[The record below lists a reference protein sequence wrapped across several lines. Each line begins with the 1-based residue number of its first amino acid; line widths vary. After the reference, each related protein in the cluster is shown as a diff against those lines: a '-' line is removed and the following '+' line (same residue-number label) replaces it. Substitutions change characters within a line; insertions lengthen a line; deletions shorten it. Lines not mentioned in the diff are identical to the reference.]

1 MTKWLCKCW
10 NPDRPIPCPD
20 CRQFPERENSGQEE
34 GRDAVL
40 FPNGKT
46 ADDVRQPSHYT
57 VGGIETIDYMAA
69 KASVEEF
76 RGHLRLTALKYLSR
90 AGHKD
95 DALKDYKKAAVYL
108 GWLIKHLET
117 GSHK

>member
-1 MTKWLCKCW
+1 MTKWLCGCW
-10 NPDRPIPCPD
+10 EVDRPVPCPS
-20 CRQFPERENSGQEE
+20 CRELPERENSEPK
-34 GRDAVL
+34 DAECTVI
-40 FPNGKT
+40 FPSGKT

-95 DALKDYKKAAVYL
+95 DALKDYRKAAVYL
-108 GWLIKHLET
+108 DWLIKHLET